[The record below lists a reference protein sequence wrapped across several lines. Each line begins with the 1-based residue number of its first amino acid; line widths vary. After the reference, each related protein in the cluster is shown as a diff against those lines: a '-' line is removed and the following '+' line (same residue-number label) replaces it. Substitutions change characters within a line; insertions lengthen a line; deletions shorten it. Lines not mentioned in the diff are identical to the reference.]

1 MSKDEIKDLEFDV
14 DSIDSLEVIRVTDKS
29 EYQLVFK
36 LEKGEHY
43 QDIEFGVGEDGDS
56 LRIFVK

>member
-1 MSKDEIKDLEFDV
+1 MSKDKVKDLEFDV
-14 DSIDSLEVIRVTDKS
+14 DNINSLEVIRVTDKS

-43 QDIEFGVGEDGDS
+43 QDVEFDMGEDGKS

>member
-14 DSIDSLEVIRVTDKS
+14 DSIDSLEVIIVTDKS

-43 QDIEFGVGEDGDS
+43 QDIEFGVGEDGKS

>member
-43 QDIEFGVGEDGDS
+43 QDIEFGVGEDCNS

>member
-14 DSIDSLEVIRVTDKS
+14 DSIDSLEVIRVNDKS

-36 LEKGEHY
+36 LEKGDHY
-43 QDIEFGVGEDGDS
+43 QDIEFSVGEDGKS

>member
-43 QDIEFGVGEDGDS
+43 QDIEFGVGEDGNS

>member
-29 EYQLVFK
+29 EYQLVLK

-43 QDIEFGVGEDGDS
+43 QDIEFGVGEDGKS

>member
-14 DSIDSLEVIRVTDKS
+14 DSIDSLEVIRVNDKS

-43 QDIEFGVGEDGDS
+43 QDIEFSVGEEGKS

>member
-14 DSIDSLEVIRVTDKS
+14 YSIDSLEVIRVTDKS

-43 QDIEFGVGEDGDS
+43 QDIEFGVGEDGNS

>member
-43 QDIEFGVGEDGDS
+43 QDIEFSVGEDGKS

>member
-1 MSKDEIKDLEFDV
+1 MSKDEIEDLEFDV

-43 QDIEFGVGEDGDS
+43 QDIEFSVGEDGKS

>member
-14 DSIDSLEVIRVTDKS
+14 DSIDSLEVIRVNDKS

-43 QDIEFGVGEDGDS
+43 QDIEFSVGEDGKS

>member
-1 MSKDEIKDLEFDV
+1 MSKDDIKDLEFDV

-43 QDIEFGVGEDGDS
+43 QDIEFGVGEDGKS

>member
-1 MSKDEIKDLEFDV
+1 MSKDKVKDLEFDV
-14 DSIDSLEVIRVTDKS
+14 DNINSLEVIRVTDKS
-29 EYQLVFK
+29 EYQLVFT

-43 QDIEFGVGEDGDS
+43 QDVEFDMGEDGKS

>member
-1 MSKDEIKDLEFDV
+1 MSKDKVKDLEFDV
-14 DSIDSLEVIRVTDKS
+14 DNIDSLEVIRVTDKS
-29 EYQLVFK
+29 DNHLVFK

-43 QDIEFGVGEDGDS
+43 QDIEFGVGEDGKS

>member
-1 MSKDEIKDLEFDV
+1 MNKNKIEDVEFDV
-14 DSIDSLEVIRVTDKS
+14 DNIDRLEVIRVTDKS

-43 QDIEFGVGEDGDS
+43 QEVEFDMGEDGKS

>member
-14 DSIDSLEVIRVTDKS
+14 DSIDSLEVIRVTEKS

-43 QDIEFGVGEDGDS
+43 QDIEFGVGEDGNS